1 MQNSIRYTTISTT
14 IEISKNVEIGRLIG
28 RKGCNIKPI
37 EKGTDYKY
45 RDENISPWEWINKA
59 IFQVDKLLEDIEIR
73 NRKKI

>member
-1 MQNSIRYTTISTT
+1 MQNSIISTT

-28 RKGCNIKPI
+28 RKGY
-37 EKGTDYKY
+37 YKY

-59 IFQVDKLLEDIEIR
+59 IFQIDKLLEDIEIR